1 MRYDPEVAPDPVEW
15 LASAEAD
22 RLDAVRRHH
31 QRARHDSGGPQL
43 HAAIHVAVETQ
54 LAERHPAAT
63 DAMSRLVADGLRRHE
78 ALHAI
83 GSVVAAEMFDIVKS
97 KRTHDPEGYSRKLQR
112 LTAAAWRTGHG
123 E

>member
-1 MRYDPEVAPDPVEW
+1 MRYDPEVAPDRVEW
-15 LASAEAD
+15 LATTEAD
-22 RLDAVRRHH
+22 RLVAVRRHH
-31 QRARHDSGGPQL
+31 QSVPHDTGSPQL

-97 KRTHDPEGYSRKLQR
+97 KRTHDPEAYSSKLQH
-112 LTAAAWRTGHG
+112 LTAAAWRAGDG